1 MKGMDNTEYIESY
14 FTNELVPDR
23 AREFEN
29 RIESDPAFAEEVA
42 FYLSALTVSREI
54 AREEKRE
61 QFKILYQENSTASQI
76 PVRNI
81 SVKRPFRKLIYYI
94 SAAALVAGIV
104 FGTYIFTNTV
114 SGQQLARD
122 YETEEL
128 QKLGVTMGGNPDKN
142 QEGLNLYNEG
152 KYVEALSYFETI
164 IQSDS
169 TSFNAIKYAG
179 FSALKLKKYSDALN
193 WFKKLETF
201 NKVYSNPA
209 IFYKALTLLD
219 RNQPGDEAEAKQL
232 LHQIVQNDLDG
243 KETAQKWLKRIK

>member
-1 MKGMDNTEYIESY
+1 MKRMDNTEYIESY
-14 FTNELVPDR
+14 FTNELVPDQ

-29 RIESDPAFAEEVA
+29 RIESDPVFAEEVA

-61 QFKILYQENSTASQI
+61 QFKILYQENSAVSQF

-81 SVKRPFRKLIYYI
+81 SVKRPLRKLIYYI
-94 SAAALVAGIV
+94 SAAAIVAGIV
-104 FGTYIFTNTV
+104 FGTYTFTNNI
-114 SGQQLARD
+114 SGQELARN

-152 KYVEALSYFETI
+152 KYIEALSYFETI
-164 IQSDS
+164 IRSDS
-169 TSFNAIKYAG
+169 TSFNTIKYAG
-179 FSALKLKKYSDALN
+179 VSALKLKKYSDALN

-232 LHQIVQNDLDG
+232 LQQIVQNDLDG